1 MLQAIIKNKIY
12 ILLVS
17 ETKLGY
23 FFYKP
28 ILHLQLRA
36 NGIEIKGEGIILN
49 IRRGIPSKSLKVVA
63 ATFLLVCFLSLKEI
77 TCEIKKNVLFHFKSF
92 FRSRENQILEF

>member
-1 MLQAIIKNKIY
+1 MLQAIIKNKID

-28 ILHLQLRA
+28 ILHLQLHV

-49 IRRGIPSKSLKVVA
+49 IRRGIPSKSLKVLA
-63 ATFLLVCFLSLKEI
+63 ATFC
-77 TCEIKKNVLFHFKSF
+77 
-92 FRSRENQILEF
+92 